1 MNERERSQ
9 KILDVM
15 FEALSRVHA
24 RDRVPTD
31 RDACMSWVRS
41 QLIQCGID
49 VYPLGSAHAVLR
61 RDESD
66 FIT

>member
-9 KILDVM
+9 MILDVM

-24 RDRVPTD
+24 RDRVPTE
-31 RDACMSWVRS
+31 RGACMSWARS
-41 QLIQCGID
+41 QLIACGVD
-49 VYPLGSAHAVLR
+49 VYPLGSSHAVLR
-61 RDESD
+61 RDESE

>member
-24 RDRVPTD
+24 RDCVPED
-31 RDACMSWVRS
+31 RDACMSWARS

-49 VYPLGSAHAVLR
+49 VYPLGLSHAVLAHDR
-61 RDESD
+61 SEWV
-66 FIT
+66 T